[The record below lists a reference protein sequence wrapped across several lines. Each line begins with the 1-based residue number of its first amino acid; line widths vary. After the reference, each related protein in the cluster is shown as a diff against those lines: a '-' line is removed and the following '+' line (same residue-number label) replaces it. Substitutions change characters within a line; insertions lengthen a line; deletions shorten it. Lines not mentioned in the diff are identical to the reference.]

1 MQSPSDEA
9 LDRVGLF
16 GCMAVDSV
24 YNIFQL
30 SDPIAYKL
38 NACVDSARAAGL
50 PPIAIPSITGT
61 LLGSFQK
68 GVSKII
74 DSLFSSAPTQSG
86 TATPKESEEIVFELG
101 GGPDKLQGSRAER
114 RFAALNPHGA
124 IDFYL
129 PGEGG
134 ISEYVDMITAH
145 SSYWGDSSLAA
156 FILAEIFARKE
167 DLARTGLGP
176 QLTAEA

>member
-1 MQSPSDEA
+1 M
-9 LDRVGLF
+9 LDGLINPF
-16 GCMAVDSV
+16 AASSSGGP
-24 YNIFQL
+24 NTPGL
-30 SDPIAYKL
+30 SED
-38 NACVDSARAAGL
+38 V
-50 PPIAIPSITGT
+50 T
-61 LLGSFQK
+61 
-68 GVSKII
+68 
-74 DSLFSSAPTQSG
+74 
-86 TATPKESEEIVFELG
+86 FELG

-124 IDFYL
+124 LDFYL
-129 PGEGG
+129 PGEGN

-176 QLTAEA
+176 SSILDTIQA